1 MAWQVA
7 TYSPN
12 TPPLPAIENQK
23 PKKSEKKLLPLP
35 PFFHPLH
42 KALERNELCRAFSF
56 ALFLFYIFGYKPNKN
71 KQEKRSHL
79 DLQGNTQ
86 ETPNI

>member
-1 MAWQVA
+1 MASGNSQSKH
-7 TYSPN
+7 TSPSN
-12 TPPLPAIENQK
+12 NRKSEA
-23 PKKSEKKLLPLP
+23 KKSEKKSLPLLS
-35 PFFHPLH
+35 FFHPLH

-86 ETPNI
+86 ETQNI